1 MHYLSR
7 RRQLCAEVRI
17 CAKNHLPGERAF
29 SRTTVKKGQKPV
41 QNTAFRAFLAI
52 LGQSRAVG
60 YLLALADKEKADW

>member
-1 MHYLSR
+1 
-7 RRQLCAEVRI
+7 
-17 CAKNHLPGERAF
+17 
-29 SRTTVKKGQKPV
+29 VKKGQKPV